1 MESYIKWNADFINN
15 KIKEVISSKG
25 NKKVIT
31 KSTSVEKVIAL
42 INIELKERLDGLKQE
57 DRQELSFLEEKG
69 ITVIV
74 ELDYPLTTKSEQHL
88 KKIYNEEGFFFQYC
102 PNEHKEKYF
111 VCVGT
116 K

>member
-1 MESYIKWNADFINN
+1 MDIKWNAEFINN
-15 KIKEVISSKG
+15 KIKEVINHKG
-25 NKKVIT
+25 NKKVIS
-31 KSTSVEKVIAL
+31 KSTSAEKVIAL
-42 INIELKERLDGLKQE
+42 INVELKERLDSLKQE

-74 ELDYPLTTKSEQHL
+74 ELDYPLTTKNEQYL
-88 KKIYNEEGFFFQYC
+88 KQMYNDEGYFFQYC